1 MLAYKSKI
9 SLEELLDQ
17 VPATKGRYQRLVG
30 RLIYISHIRSNI
42 AYIIS
47 VVSHFMHNPSEVH
60 MNIGFRILWY
70 MKSTLEKGLMFS
82 KNNHANIIEYYD
94 SNCDVK
100 G

>member
-1 MLAYKSKI
+1 MLAYKSRI

-17 VPATKGRYQRLVG
+17 VPTKKGRYQRLVG
-30 RLIYISHIRSNI
+30 WLIYISHIRSNI

-47 VVSHFMHNPSEVH
+47 VVSHFMYNPSEVH

-70 MKSTLEKGLMFS
+70 MKSTLEKCFMFS

>member
-1 MLAYKSKI
+1 MLAYKNRI

-17 VPATKGRYQRLVG
+17 VPAKKGRYQRLVG

-47 VVSHFMHNPSEVH
+47 VASHFMYNPSEVH

-70 MKSTLEKGLMFS
+70 MKSILEKGSMFS
-82 KNNHANIIEYYD
+82 KNNHGNIIEYYD